1 MDIVDILL
9 NQDSYISIAKL
20 AEELNI
26 SKRTIF
32 RDMEE
37 IEALVAQQQMK
48 LHKKSKLGIKIEADP
63 QQIETFRQF
72 SQSHK
77 NVHFTQEERLNQIII
92 ELLRSREPRKFFFFS
107 TLLNV
112 SDATISY
119 DMDKIEP
126 WFEERNI
133 SLIRKPGYG
142 VFLKGKEIDFRK
154 AIVDFLYQNYEHQD
168 LISLIDN
175 TSHFVE
181 TVMDREISMKV
192 SRILSQ
198 YEDYL
203 ANRLTDQSYMGLMI
217 HLSIAVQRILR
228 GESIV
233 MNPEVLTPLKS
244 DVQFKMAQDI
254 GFDIEKVFGIRFPED
269 ELGYI
274 TMHLKG
280 SKLKTGA
287 LIDQQDLIISN
298 FELSRLASGM
308 IHKFK
313 ELSGYDLRED
323 EKLLVGLV
331 SHLRP
336 ALTRIKLSL
345 DIRNPLLEKIEEM
358 YPEIFKMSMIASELI
373 TKQFSVVIPREEV
386 GYVAMHFGAA
396 IERYVK
402 LQNIEKRIK
411 TGVVCSSGIGTSSLL
426 YSRLVKLFPRLEVV
440 GQFSREDVY
449 SEKIEQNELELLI
462 TTISLEKSKLPSI
475 QVNPLLMSEDI
486 ERIKQVISI
495 LSSNVKPYKKQS
507 DVVKKAEPVV
517 TDIEKVKRIHGLT
530 DSFLIIENSFKLY
543 DNVRAKSIDHLIK
556 AISERATH
564 DHKTRKALQTVL
576 MEREKLGSTVLQGEG
591 IVLIHGKTSVIK
603 NMSFTIWRLEKP
615 LYVGLEKRREKII
628 AAVVMLI
635 PAEISKEQVE
645 TMSVL
650 SKALIEET
658 EFIDFIKTA
667 DEVKLF
673 DYVKTIMHKW
683 LSKQLKAGGVL

>member
-1 MDIVDILL
+1 
-9 NQDSYISIAKL
+9 
-20 AEELNI
+20 
-26 SKRTIF
+26 
-32 RDMEE
+32 
-37 IEALVAQQQMK
+37 
-48 LHKKSKLGIKIEADP
+48 
-63 QQIETFRQF
+63 
-72 SQSHK
+72 
-77 NVHFTQEERLNQIII
+77 
-92 ELLRSREPRKFFFFS
+92 
-107 TLLNV
+107 
-112 SDATISY
+112 
-119 DMDKIEP
+119 
-126 WFEERNI
+126 
-133 SLIRKPGYG
+133 
-142 VFLKGKEIDFRK
+142 
-154 AIVDFLYQNYEHQD
+154 
-168 LISLIDN
+168 
-175 TSHFVE
+175 
-181 TVMDREISMKV
+181 
-192 SRILSQ
+192 
-198 YEDYL
+198 
-203 ANRLTDQSYMGLMI
+203 LMI

-495 LSSNVKPYKKQS
+495 LSSNVKPYKNQS